1 LIHFISFSQ
10 SRWIRY
16 QRTYHRAQIQAHQR
30 HQLKLVLYSSKRS
43 GGSYGSLSKSQ
54 VQPIYYITHK
64 VESDDTFQR
73 LALRYTINVRRF
85 FFFVFLLLICFFLG
99 IQGSRDQEN

>member
-1 LIHFISFSQ
+1 MDKISTDIS
-10 SRWIRY
+10 SSANSSSPTTSTET
-16 QRTYHRAQIQAHQR
+16 RTLRD
-30 HQLKLVLYSSKRS
+30 VVYSSKRS